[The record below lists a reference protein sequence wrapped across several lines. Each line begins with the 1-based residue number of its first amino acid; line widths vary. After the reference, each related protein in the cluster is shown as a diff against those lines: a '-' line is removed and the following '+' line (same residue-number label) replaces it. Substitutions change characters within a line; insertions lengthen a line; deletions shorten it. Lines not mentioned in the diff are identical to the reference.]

1 MIVSASIGEGH
12 NATGR
17 ALAEAIGKLWRRARV
32 DWVDVLDVMGYGS
45 GPVFRGVYSGSV
57 QRSPWLYEFF
67 YRRVRRWR
75 WLARFSKRLIGEWS
89 GRKLARVISDAE
101 PDMVLSTYP
110 MATTGLEWL
119 RRRRRVG
126 MPTGTWVA
134 AFDPHPSWVHS
145 GVDLNF
151 VMHEVA
157 VGPARDGV
165 PGAEVLVSALPVS
178 DAFGPGDR
186 GTARKQWELPADGFV
201 AVVSCG
207 SLGFGGAEDTVAEL
221 LDGGGHD
228 ICVAV
233 VAGRNDTLAA
243 SLETTFGADPR
254 VRVLGWVEDM
264 PNLLLAADVV
274 VTNAGGA
281 TFREAMACGRTV
293 LMHNPIAGH
302 GRANAELMARA
313 GLARV
318 CDGAGTLSAA
328 TREMRADP
336 ALLAASEQAIA
347 KHLDEHRRLDDG
359 LRALWAC
366 RTGGSQAP

>member
-1 MIVSASIGEGH
+1 MIISASIGEGH

-17 ALAEAIGKLWRRARV
+17 ALAEAVGKLWPRARV

-45 GPVFRGVYSGSV
+45 GPLFRSVYSGSV

-75 WLARFSKRLIGEWS
+75 WLARFSKLLIGAWS
-89 GRKLARVISDAE
+89 GRKLARVIEDSE

-110 MATTGLEWL
+110 MASTGLEWL
-119 RRRRRVG
+119 RRHGGVSV
-126 MPTGTWVA
+126 PTGTWVA

-157 VGPARDGV
+157 VAPARDGV
-165 PGAEVLVSALPVS
+165 PAAEVMVSALPVS

-186 GTARKQWELPADGFV
+186 DTARKRWELPADGFI
-201 AVVSCG
+201 AMVSCG

-221 LDGGGHD
+221 LDGGGPD
-228 ICVAV
+228 ICVTV

-243 SLETTFGADPR
+243 SLATTFGANPR

-264 PNLLLAADVV
+264 PSLLLAADVV

-328 TREMRADP
+328 VRAMRADP

-347 KHLDEHRRLDDG
+347 KHLDEHQRLDDA
-359 LRALWAC
+359 LTALWD
-366 RTGGSQAP
+366 RGGRGSRAP

>member
-17 ALAEAIGKLWRRARV
+17 ALAEAIRKLWPRARV
-32 DWVDVLDVMGYGS
+32 DWVDVLDVMGFGS
-45 GPVFRGVYSGSV
+45 GPLFRSVYSGSV

-89 GRKLARVISDAE
+89 GRELAKVIENAD
-101 PDMVLSTYP
+101 PDMVISTYP
-110 MATTGLEWL
+110 MASTGLEWL
-119 RRRRRVG
+119 RRRRRLGV
-126 MPTGTWVA
+126 PTGTWVA

-157 VGPARDGV
+157 VGPAREGV

-186 GTARKQWELPADGFV
+186 ATARKQWELPTDKFV

-207 SLGFGGAEDTVAEL
+207 SLGFGSAEDTVTEL
-221 LDGGGHD
+221 LDGGGQD

-233 VAGRNDTLAA
+233 VAGRNDALAA
-243 SLETTFGADPR
+243 TVETTFGADPR
-254 VRVLGWVEDM
+254 VRVLGWVDDM
-264 PNLLLAADVV
+264 PSLLLAADVV

-313 GLARV
+313 RLARV
-318 CDGAGTLSAA
+318 CDGAGTLA
-328 TREMRADP
+328 TAVREMRADP
-336 ALLAASEQAIA
+336 AVLAESEQAIA
-347 KHLDEHRRLDDG
+347 AHLGEHQHLDES
-359 LRALWAC
+359 LRALWT
-366 RTGGSQAP
+366 RRSGSL